1 VNSDDIDD
9 MEDSELQTRLEKT
22 EARAKKMEELQ
33 EKAENDLKQIR
44 EMADKEQ
51 KSFHRKLE
59 EAEAEK
65 AAYQKDT
72 QAKITDLTIV
82 LANITVDKT
91 KVSNSPLQS
100 HIHIQSLYLS
110 IQQHT
115 SNRYYF
121 TVVGCM

>member
-1 VNSDDIDD
+1 
-9 MEDSELQTRLEKT
+9 
-22 EARAKKMEELQ
+22 
-33 EKAENDLKQIR
+33 
-44 EMADKEQ
+44 
-51 KSFHRKLE
+51 LE

-91 KVSNSPLQS
+91 KVSNSPL
-100 HIHIQSLYLS
+100 IYVPSLYS
-110 IQQHT
+110 D
-115 SNRYYF
+115 RYYF